1 MGTSTSSKG
10 GGSRSPFDPEWL
22 SPPEGGN
29 GGDSPAPGDGEGLLQ
44 LMPTTPM
51 LTGRATRLAVKTVM

>member
-22 SPPEGGN
+22 SPPKAAMAET
-29 GGDSPAPGDGEGLLQ
+29 ALRLVMAKAILR
-44 LMPTTPM
+44 LMPT
-51 LTGRATRLAVKTVM
+51 LTGRGTRLAVKKVM

>member
-29 GGDSPAPGDGEGLLQ
+29 GGGRIVAQG
-44 LMPTTPM
+44 TPEDIAAHPESH
-51 LTGRATRLAVKTVM
+51 TGRYLAPLLKR